1 MGLSEE
7 EIDDLLYLAR
17 TGDFDEFQSFSK
29 ELCGREKLEVAA
41 LLQASRDEHSGN
53 GVLHMAAANGH
64 SGRNSFVDENSII
77 HHRRLALTLSPKD
90 FIRNVCKSLSISSLQ
105 NVTTLS
111 FLNTKN
117 KAGNTPMHWAALNG
131 HLDAVQVLMEQGA
144 DPTITNY
151 MGHDAIYEAELNDKK
166 EVVEWVLKEGG
177 DCLEEAIGEA
187 NNGENNVS
195 ERDQV
200 TAPDDSVQKIQSDLD
215 KISMK
220 TDEKSM

>member
-17 TGDFDEFQSFSK
+17 TGDFEDFQSFSK
-29 ELCGREKLEVAA
+29 ELCGRENLEIPV

-64 SGRNSFVDENSII
+64 S
-77 HHRRLALTLSPKD
+77 D
-90 FIRNVCKSLSISSLQ
+90 FIRNICKFLSISSLQ
-105 NVTTLS
+105 NLTIISL
-111 FLNTKN
+111 LNTKN

-131 HLDAVQVLMEQGA
+131 HLDVVQVLMEHGA
-144 DPTITNY
+144 DPTITND

-177 DCLEEAIGEA
+177 DCLDEAIGKA
-187 NNGENNVS
+187 NNGENIVS
-195 ERDQV
+195 ERDKV
-200 TAPDDSVQKIQSDLD
+200 TAADESVHKIQSDLG
-215 KISMK
+215 KISMDAVE
-220 TDEKSM
+220 TSI